1 MQSSRKSK
9 LSKNLTKS
17 EINQIC
23 RLKNSH
29 WKYSLNSQIK
39 WFKKNINEDDIHN
52 FITHRKKII
61 SYTCLKKRSLYL
73 KKNLTKKYYLYFDTC
88 IVKKNFRN
96 LGIGNK
102 IMLLNSNV
110 IKKNKLPSFLLCE
123 KHLMEFY
130 SQFGWKKLSKTN
142 IRIKDHTIKKKNIMH
157 FNFKRLKTK
166 FSIFIYQ

>member
-1 MQSSRKSK
+1 MQNSLKSK

-23 RLKNSH
+23 KLKNSQ
-29 WKYSLNSQIK
+29 WKYGLNSQIK
-39 WFKKNINEDDIHN
+39 WFKKNINDDDIHN
-52 FITHRKKII
+52 FIIHKKIII
-61 SYTCLKKRSLYL
+61 SYTCLKKRTLYL
-73 KKNLTKKYYLYFDTC
+73 KNNLTKKYYLYFDTC

-123 KHLMEFY
+123 KKLVEFY
-130 SQFGWKKLSKTN
+130 NQFGWKKISKTN
-142 IRIKDHTIKKKNIMH
+142 IEINDHNIKKKKIMH
-157 FNFKRLKTK
+157 FNFKRFKTK
-166 FSIFIYQ
+166 F